1 MNNIDLMNYW
11 IESSDEDYNV
21 MNVLHNSKKNSY
33 CLFFGQM
40 VIEKLLKALY
50 AKNNKGAPYAPK
62 THDLLY
68 LAQKYVQKVC
78 ENYKIK
84 AIILF
89 GSYAKGTEHE
99 DSDIDIA
106 VITDDIKTDTFDE
119 EVKLMILRKGID
131 YRIEPH
137 IITVADYENDETPFV
152 VEVKNT
158 GIKVA

>member
-1 MNNIDLMNYW
+1 MAKKSINNGLIME
-11 IESSDEDYNV
+11 IV
-21 MNVLHNSKKNSY
+21 
-33 CLFFGQM
+33 
-40 VIEKLLKALY
+40 
-50 AKNNKGAPYAPK
+50 
-62 THDLLY
+62 
-68 LAQKYVQKVC
+68 QKYVEKIC
-78 ENYKIK
+78 ENYKVE

-106 VITDDIKTDTFDE
+106 VITDDIKTDKFDE
-119 EVKLMILRKGID
+119 ELNLMKLRRGID

-137 IITVADYENDETPFV
+137 IISISDYENDETPFV

>member
-1 MNNIDLMNYW
+1 MAKESIDDRIME
-11 IESSDEDYNV
+11 IV
-21 MNVLHNSKKNSY
+21 
-33 CLFFGQM
+33 
-40 VIEKLLKALY
+40 
-50 AKNNKGAPYAPK
+50 
-62 THDLLY
+62 
-68 LAQKYVQKVC
+68 QKYVEKVC
-78 ENYKIK
+78 EKYQVK